1 MPSPLNMDFFT
12 GALLATQYNKI
23 TYHENRDEAGNDPGT
38 QRTIMTAVNSA
49 PLIGATRQ
57 FAEARS
63 RFCFGMSALSA
74 GTPLFLMGEEIGAQ
88 NLFQYNQFMTE
99 KEDLV
104 GQRTGDGQ
112 FLFRFYQD
120 LIRLVLSSPAA
131 RSTAIDVI
139 YRHNDNRIIAFTRT
153 APSERLL
160 VLGSLND
167 SPFDHGY
174 VITADPA
181 QLPDGGYQEIFN
193 SDAAIYRGDNIGNG
207 GATLQV
213 NNGSINAVIPAHGF
227 VVFQKQ

>member
-1 MPSPLNMDFFT
+1 VPSPLNMDFFT

-23 TYHENRDEAGNDPGT
+23 TYHENHDEAGNDPGT

-88 NLFQYNQFMTE
+88 NLFQYNQFLTE

-112 FLFRFYQD
+112 YLFRFY
-120 LIRLVLSSPAA
+120 
-131 RSTAIDVI
+131 
-139 YRHNDNRIIAFTRT
+139 RT
-153 APSERLL
+153 
-160 VLGSLND
+160 
-167 SPFDHGY
+167 
-174 VITADPA
+174 
-181 QLPDGGYQEIFN
+181 
-193 SDAAIYRGDNIGNG
+193 
-207 GATLQV
+207 
-213 NNGSINAVIPAHGF
+213 
-227 VVFQKQ
+227 